1 MIELLNLIRDVF
13 AVIGFIATV
22 VLVVLLICY
31 DPEPTNRI
39 KRGRGPL
46 G

>member
-13 AVIGFIATV
+13 AVIGFVATI
-22 VLVVLLICY
+22 VLLVLFICY
-31 DPEPTNRI
+31 EPEPTNRI